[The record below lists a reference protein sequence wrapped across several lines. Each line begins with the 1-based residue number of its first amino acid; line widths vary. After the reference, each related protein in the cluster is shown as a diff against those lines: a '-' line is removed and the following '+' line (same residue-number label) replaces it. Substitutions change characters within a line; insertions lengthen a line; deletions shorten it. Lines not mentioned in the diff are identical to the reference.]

1 MKRNKIFRILFFAA
15 LFAIVALL
23 IYFAFIAIMPELI
36 PLLKDGDEAAIEDYL
51 RHNSNFTGILC
62 TALLQMVQIVSVVLS
77 GVPIQIAAGI
87 VYGTWRGFAIC
98 HLSTVAASTGVFAV
112 IRKTGEKLDK
122 FFPTNDGKLSKLDFI
137 RNSDRPAYT
146 ITIAYLIPLIPNGFI
161 PYFSAKSRITVKE
174 FAIAVF
180 VGSFIPILLM
190 NTIGNKILTGGYVGA
205 AVMCGVLFVVIFL
218 LYKFKKPILD
228 FIDKHFSFVNSG
240 K

>member
-1 MKRNKIFRILFFAA
+1 MI
-15 LFAIVALL
+15 ALL

-51 RHNSNFTGILC
+51 RHNNNITGILC
-62 TALLQMVQIVSVVLS
+62 TALLQIVQIVSVVLS

-122 FFPTNDGKLSKLDFI
+122 FFPTKEGKMSKLDFI

-146 ITIAYLIPLIPNGFI
+146 VTIAYLIPLIPNGFI
-161 PYFSAKSRITVKE
+161 PYFAAKSPITIKQ
-174 FAIAVF
+174 FAVAVF
-180 VGSFIPILLM
+180 AGSFVPILLM
-190 NTIGNKILTGGYVGA
+190 NTIGDKILKGGYVGA
-205 AVMCGVLFVVIFL
+205 AVMCGVLLVIIFL
-218 LYKFKKPILD
+218 LYKFKKPILG
-228 FIDKHFSFVNSG
+228 FIDKHFEFIKDG